1 MSPPFPR
8 THARSLASRVSLS
21 LLTACWLTA
30 LLSFAPGCATSDE
43 AAKPATYSLTAK
55 QNYDKG
61 VALLKDEDY
70 AEAAKYFQFVK
81 QKYPFS
87 KYAVLAELAL
97 ADSQFDRGN
106 YSEAIDSYKT
116 FARLHPT
123 HDRVEDGYVA
133 FRIGESY
140 FKDMPDDI
148 FLLPPSYEKDQSA
161 VTDALRELSDFERK
175 YSDSRYVKKA
185 EELRKQVLQRLVD
198 HEVYVARFYLNA
210 GHPKAA
216 ALRLEGALRRYP
228 GSGREPELLY
238 ALGET
243 FLKLG
248 DPLRAKETFQRVVTE
263 FSAAEDARRAQLYL
277 QFIAKRFGDNPPPAA
292 PPSEPAPAA
301 PPPAESHG

>member
-8 THARSLASRVSLS
+8 RGARSLAGIACLS
-21 LLTACWLTA
+21 TLVAVGPL
-30 LLSFAPGCATSDE
+30 GCATSDD
-43 AAKPATYSLTAK
+43 ATKPATYSLTAK
-55 QNYDKG
+55 QNYEKG
-61 VALLKDEDY
+61 MAELKDEDY

-106 YSEAIDSYKT
+106 YSEAIDSYKS

-123 HDRVEDGYVA
+123 HDKVEDGYVA

-161 VTDALRELSDFERK
+161 VADALRELTDFERRFP
-175 YSDSRYVKKA
+175 DSKYVKKA
-185 EELRKQVLQRLVD
+185 EELRRQVLQRLVD
-198 HEVYVARFYLNA
+198 HEVYVARFYL
-210 GHPKAA
+210 GHDHPNAA

-243 FLKLG
+243 YLKMG
-248 DPLRAKETFQRVVTE
+248 DPLRAKETFTRVVSE
-263 FSAAEDARRAQLYL
+263 YAAAEDARRAALYL
-277 QFIAKRFGDNPPPAA
+277 QFIAKRYGDSPKPAA
-292 PPSEPAPAA
+292 PRAPEPTAPV
-301 PPPAESHG
+301 PNETHG